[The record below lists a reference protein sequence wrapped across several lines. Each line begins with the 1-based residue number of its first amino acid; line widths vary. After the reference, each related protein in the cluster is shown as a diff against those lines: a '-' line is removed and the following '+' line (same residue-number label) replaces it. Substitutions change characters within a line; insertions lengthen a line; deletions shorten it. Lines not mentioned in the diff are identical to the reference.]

1 VLSKIAK
8 DRHPLAIVK
17 RGTQRLSV
25 KIAKDRHFF
34 RPLHFS
40 EIDLGSSLGLLPT
53 VDMEYQ
59 RLFGIVICSYGKDC
73 SGNFWIKSGKY

>member
-1 VLSKIAK
+1 MLSKIAK
-8 DRHPLAIVK
+8 DRQRVANIK

-40 EIDLGSSLGLLPT
+40 ELDYECCLGLVPT

-59 RLFGIVICSYGKDC
+59 RLFGIIIGSYGMDC
-73 SGNFWIKSGKY
+73 SGN